1 MTNDLNIIDFHKRH
15 LPGGAGGKRICEGSR
30 TSRQPLGRA
39 AELCVRTP
47 HGAWSVVVARDWR
60 FAYLSAVPCTD
71 RPATS
76 DAVRL
81 KEE

>member
-1 MTNDLNIIDFHKRH
+1 
-15 LPGGAGGKRICEGSR
+15 
-30 TSRQPLGRA
+30 
-39 AELCVRTP
+39 LCVRTP